1 MCAKLWTA
9 EVPETNTE
17 NNTLAKIAAGRES
30 DIAVPALR
38 CLTHPAAG
46 PIVEEAIPPKMAQ
59 MQDLRI
65 SKRFGHV

>member
-9 EVPETNTE
+9 EDPETNTE
-17 NNTLAKIAAGRES
+17 NYTLAKIAVDRES
-30 DIAVPALR
+30 DIAAPKLR

-46 PIVEEAIPPKMAQ
+46 PIVGEAIPPKMAQ

-65 SKRFGHV
+65 